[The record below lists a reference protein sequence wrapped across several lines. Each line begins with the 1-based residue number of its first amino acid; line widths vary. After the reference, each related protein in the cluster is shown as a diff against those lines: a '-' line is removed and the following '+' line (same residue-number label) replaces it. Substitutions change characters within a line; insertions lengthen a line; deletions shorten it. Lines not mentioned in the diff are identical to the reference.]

1 MGEYFRIMEEAEND
15 AVLGALQVQDRP
27 PYPPHF
33 LLILYPPSAH
43 PLILPPPSSYYISP
57 AHMPHITP
65 ALISLT

>member
-43 PLILPPPSSYYISP
+43 PLILPPPPPHIISP
-57 AHMPHITP
+57 LRTC
-65 ALISLT
+65 LILPPPSYR